1 MDGDIHPRSLLLLC
15 SLSWLIGLL
24 SAPLARSAAE
34 IWRTL
39 TLGFR
44 IGAKSVSRRH
54 KLSASKDT
62 DDEDGTEVKLVLCVR
77 TDLEMGKG
85 KIAAQCGHAA
95 VGAYIDSIN
104 RKNPYLEEWMN
115 DGQKKIV
122 LKVKSR
128 EEMAELRRSAA
139 AANVNYHI
147 TCDAGRTQ
155 IPAGSYTV
163 IAIGPAPENVVN
175 KITGH
180 LKLL

>member
-1 MDGDIHPRSLLLLC
+1 MRKRGETVTEYESDDDSDI
-15 SLSWLIGLL
+15 
-24 SAPLARSAAE
+24 
-34 IWRTL
+34 
-39 TLGFR
+39 
-44 IGAKSVSRRH
+44 
-54 KLSASKDT
+54 
-62 DDEDGTEVKLVLCVR
+62 KLVLCVR

-95 VGAYIDSIN
+95 LGAYIDSIN
-104 RKNPYLEEWMN
+104 RKNPYLNEWMN
-115 DGQKKIV
+115 QGQKKVV
-122 LKVKSR
+122 LKVKSK
-128 EEMAELRRSAA
+128 EDMAELKRSAA
-139 AANVNYHI
+139 AAHINYHI